1 MSRNE
6 NVNDA
11 PKGIEAAL
19 GALVPRS
26 DRLDRDRLMFL
37 AGQAAVEAQAER
49 VSRATAAGG
58 PRRWLWPAAF
68 STASAAA
75 VVLAALLVLRPE
87 RIVVEYVPQP
97 PANDARPEAPLP
109 SPDGRGA
116 ERDAGQSALAV
127 APLVESPA
135 LAETGP
141 LLRLRTAQRE
151 LASADSAQW
160 LDQVLGPSTTARAG
174 STDRDAP
181 CDPEAYTQRTL
192 REELLLKGRGRDSS
206 PAPRP
211 WSLNSL

>member
-1 MSRNE
+1 
-6 NVNDA
+6 
-11 PKGIEAAL
+11 
-19 GALVPRS
+19 
-26 DRLDRDRLMFL
+26 MFL
-37 AGQAAVEAQAER
+37 AGQAVVEAQAER
-49 VSRATAAGG
+49 VSRATAVGG

-68 STASAAA
+68 SAASAAA

-87 RIVVEYVPQP
+87 RVVVQYIPQR

-109 SPDGRGA
+109 PRNGGRPEAGA
-116 ERDAGQSALAV
+116 EPSALAV
-127 APLVESPA
+127 APPVESPA
-135 LAETGP
+135 LAEAGP

-160 LDQVLGPSTTARAG
+160 LDQVLGPSTTSHAG

-181 CDPEAYTQRTL
+181 RDPEAYTQRTL